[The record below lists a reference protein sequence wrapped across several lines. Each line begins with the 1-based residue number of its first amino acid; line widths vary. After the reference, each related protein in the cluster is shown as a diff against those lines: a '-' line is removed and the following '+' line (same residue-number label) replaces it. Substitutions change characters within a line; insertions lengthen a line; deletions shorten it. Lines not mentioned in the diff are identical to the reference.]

1 MFSVFAI
8 QDRLPQERAPRS
20 DSGRSAAL
28 DLFCSLFDGSTICI
42 AQLDILLSLVDGN
55 AAFARTFGVEPEEL
69 SGRKFLEI
77 VHSSCREKLSRQ
89 FLSLAQGERARFTD
103 RVVVSAGNE
112 VFSAELTGIA
122 VAGEACRAES
132 IIAVLEPERAE
143 SARGARLA
151 KMKKPL
157 TKMDALVLEGV
168 ASGMS
173 TVQLASHLFLSRG
186 GVEYHVS
193 TLMRSL
199 KAANRSAL
207 VSKAYSAGL
216 FSIGIWP
223 PRVIPEMI
231 E

>member
-1 MFSVFAI
+1 MVSI
-8 QDRLPQERAPRS
+8 QTRMPKVLGPRS
-20 DSGRSAAL
+20 VGAHTEAL
-28 DLFCSLFDGSTICI
+28 ARFCTLFDGSSMCI
-42 AQLDILLSLVDGN
+42 VQLDIWLSLIDGN
-55 AAFARTFGVEPEEL
+55 AAFSHAFGVEPEEL
-69 SGRKFLEI
+69 PGCKFLEM

-89 FLSLAQGERARFTD
+89 FLSLAEGERVRFTD
-103 RVVVSAGNE
+103 RVMVSSGNE
-112 VFSAELTGIA
+112 VFSADLTGIA
-122 VAGEACRAES
+122 VAGKAGRAES
-132 IIAVLEPERAE
+132 IIVLLERDKAE
-143 SARGARLA
+143 GVPGMRLV

-173 TVQLASHLFLSRG
+173 TVQLASRLFLSRG

-216 FSIGIWP
+216 FSVGIWP
-223 PRVIPEMI
+223 PRVIAEFI